1 MLFYNQGKPVPI
13 NEREGM
19 MMKKGLAGVAA
30 ICCLLAVALPV
41 GAQTVTANITGTG
54 KCYSS
59 RTSYA
64 SGKLET
70 YYNTGTVVGEGA
82 YQNGTYHVVISLK
95 CGGGD
100 VREGSS
106 DADGSSR
113 YWRAQGQS
121 AYGHPVTAA
130 MHVTI

>member
-1 MLFYNQGKPVPI
+1 
-13 NEREGM
+13 
-19 MMKKGLAGVAA
+19 MMKKVLAGIAA

-41 GAQTVTANITGTG
+41 GAQTVTANITGTA

-59 RTSYA
+59 RTSSTATYA

-70 YYNTGTVVGEGA
+70 YFNTGTVIGEGA
-82 YQNGTYHVVISLK
+82 YQNGTYRVVISPK

-100 VREGSS
+100 VREGGSNC
-106 DADGSSR
+106 DGSNR